1 MQCCGGYGQVKEAP
15 FGFVHISLLAL
26 PSSWVLEVQ
35 GYILTECQ
43 PRPPVQTP
51 DVSGSVEGGA

>member
-1 MQCCGGYGQVKEAP
+1 MKEAP

-43 PRPPVQTP
+43 PRLPVQTP